1 MFWYVMLPS
10 REIYGHIPPWDR
22 EIIDAKVPWD
32 TTSPGG
38 PNDKGR
44 YTVEVMVADDES
56 LGSNGRQKWSNF

>member
-1 MFWYVMLPS
+1 MMSHVLVRYVTLQGNIWSYPTL
-10 REIYGHIPPWDR
+10 GQ
-22 EIIDAKVPWD
+22 EIIDSKVPWD

-56 LGSNGRQKWSNF
+56 LGSNGRQK